1 MPLALRTPALLS
13 IATLLGCTTAHLP
26 PVPTRPM
33 DDPNFAA
40 ATTHDRSGLAVDVP
54 ERLTLLPGDSVDIQ
68 IVSTTVT
75 NLQAVVVDGLGFI
88 HVPLAGD
95 VAVSGLGLSEAEA
108 RLTESLQRFDKLV
121 QVNLVMRTRAGH
133 NATVLGA
140 VTTPGTVPLNPAM
153 RLADVLLARGGP
165 REQEIGGFT
174 VLAADLSGATLI
186 RNGEVLPI
194 DFEKALA
201 GEQGHNVYVHSGDH
215 IYLPPVSG
223 RNISVMGQSGGAVFQ
238 WTPGLR
244 LTEAL
249 ARAGGITPDG
259 DKDDVRV
266 VRGSLEQ
273 PRVYTLSMRDVID
286 GDRADVELYP
296 GDVIYVTDHWIED
309 MREVFGAFGPII
321 SIGFSVSALAVVLA
335 N

>member
-1 MPLALRTPALLS
+1 MFASRTPAVLS
-13 IATLLGCTTAHLP
+13 LVMLLGCTTAHLP

-33 DDPNFAA
+33 DDPRFAA
-40 ATTHDRSGLAVDVP
+40 TSVHDRSGLADDRP
-54 ERLTLLPGDSVDIQ
+54 ERLMLLPGDTVDVQ
-68 IVSTTVT
+68 IVSTTTT
-75 NLQAVVVDGLGFI
+75 NLGGIVVDGLGLI

-95 VAVSGLGLSEAEA
+95 VAVAGLGLSEAEA
-108 RLTESLQRFDKLV
+108 KLTESLQRFDKLV

-140 VTTPGTVPLNPAM
+140 ITTPGVVPLNPAM
-153 RLADVLLARGGP
+153 RLSDVLLSRGGP
-165 REQEIGGFT
+165 REQVIGGFT
-174 VLAADLSGATLI
+174 VLAADLSGSTLI
-186 RNGEVLPI
+186 RNGTVLPV

-201 GEQGHNVYVHSGDH
+201 GVEGHNVYVHSGDH

-223 RNISVMGQSGGAVFQ
+223 RNISVMGPGSGTVFQ

-244 LTEAL
+244 MTEAL
-249 ARAGGITPDG
+249 ARAGGVSQQG
-259 DKDDVRV
+259 DKDDVRI
-266 VRGSLEQ
+266 VRGTLDN
-273 PRVYTLSMRDVID
+273 PRVYTMSMRDIID

-309 MREVFGAFGPII
+309 MSEVFAAI
-321 SIGFSVSALAVVLA
+321 SPVISLGFSVSALAVALS